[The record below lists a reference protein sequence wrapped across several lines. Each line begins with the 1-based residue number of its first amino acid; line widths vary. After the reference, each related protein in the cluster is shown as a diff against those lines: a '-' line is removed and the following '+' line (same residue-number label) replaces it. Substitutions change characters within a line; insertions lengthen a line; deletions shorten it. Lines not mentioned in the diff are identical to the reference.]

1 MTNHPLI
8 GSLIFAASVIVAVL
22 ILLSGRSLLSLIVRG
37 PIGRY
42 LLRPLYLIT
51 LRPIGWL
58 LRRIGRL
65 ARSAPARQEA
75 GSLGVVPYSAM
86 AQAISVQSLAAQAL
100 GDVPVEIRRKIKRQG
115 SIFRTAN
122 ANETVDTL
130 KGTLTLEDARRN
142 LESARHYYK
151 EPMGRNISPGFL
163 YEDSEEALIIR
174 ILNDVDQTFFYVMR
188 RINRNIRRNVT
199 KIIAIATGILLIFPF
214 VITAVLLLAVKDP
227 ALSWTLYGVT
237 CAGFALVLWM
247 FRLFYGNATRIN
259 GQNFNYFV
267 QTYFGRLLSQY
278 KSADTA
284 FESVPN
290 DRTSQLDEVQDEAA
304 VWFVNLHWLSAR
316 QWFLELYVRNM
327 IFQIARNLWLSYLL
341 APLYFV
347 LAVLI
352 YLALDMVGRRFPQLQ
367 VQAWQPDW
375 LSWKIFVPLLAL
387 AALYWWALNE
397 LLAEFWTAITANG
410 WLGFQAMNV
419 DDMIERHIGRN
430 VREIVDKRRNPYGT
444 PVATHYAPPPPPR
457 S

>member
-1 MTNHPLI
+1 
-8 GSLIFAASVIVAVL
+8 
-22 ILLSGRSLLSLIVRG
+22 
-37 PIGRY
+37 
-42 LLRPLYLIT
+42 
-51 LRPIGWL
+51 
-58 LRRIGRL
+58 
-65 ARSAPARQEA
+65 
-75 GSLGVVPYSAM
+75 M
-86 AQAISVQSLAAQAL
+86 AQVISVQSLAAQAL
-100 GDVPVEIRRKIKRQG
+100 GEVPAEIKRKIKRQG
-115 SIFRTAN
+115 NIFRTAN
-122 ANETVDTL
+122 ANETVDSL
-130 KGTLTLEDARRN
+130 KGTLTLDDARRN
-142 LESARHYYK
+142 LESSRHYYK

-174 ILNDVDQTFFYVMR
+174 ILKDVDQTFFYVMR

-199 KIIAIATGILLIFPF
+199 KIIAIATGIVLIFPF
-214 VITAVLLLAVKDP
+214 VITAVLLLPVTDP
-227 ALSWTLYGVT
+227 ALRWTLYAVT
-237 CAGFALVLWM
+237 CIAFALVLWM

-290 DRTSQLDEVQDEAA
+290 DRTSDLDTVQDGAA

-327 IFQIARNLWLSYLL
+327 IFQIARNLWLSYFL

-347 LAVLI
+347 LAILI
-352 YLALDMVGRRFPQLQ
+352 YLGLDAIGRAFPQLH
-367 VQAWQPDW
+367 VYAWQPDW
-375 LSWKIFVPLLAL
+375 TSWTIFAPLLAL

-397 LLAEFWTAITANG
+397 LLAEFWTAITSNG

-444 PVATHYAPPPPPR
+444 PVATHYAPPAPR